1 MEIGRKMKERKKGR
15 KEDRKKEERREGGSK
30 GRRKGKGKKGRRE
43 KRGNAY
49 VRWDGKPY
57 LLILVAF
64 YEKQV
69 QLAFDNG
76 ESILLPLNKAFEES

>member
-1 MEIGRKMKERKKGR
+1 MEIGRKMKEKKKKEGRKIERRRKGEREGAREGGKEKKERKKG
-15 KEDRKKEERREGGSK
+15 
-30 GRRKGKGKKGRRE
+30 

-49 VRWDGKPY
+49 VRWDGRPY

-76 ESILLPLNKAFEES
+76 ESILLPLNKAFEEP

>member
-1 MEIGRKMKERKKGR
+1 MEIGRKMKERKKRR